1 MWCLAEGEAVMSDSS
16 WDGSLATGDP
26 VVDEQH
32 REIHRILEYAET
44 ADDRPEERMAVLER
58 LMDHVY
64 THFATEEDL
73 MEATS
78 YTGPAADDHKADHH
92 RLTDEARGA
101 VLGLRSGEITS
112 MRPLVA
118 MLQDWLVSHVQ
129 DHDRVF
135 IEHVRAVR
143 AGGE

>member
-1 MWCLAEGEAVMSDSS
+1 MEDSD
-16 WDGSLATGDP
+16 WDGSLATGHP

-32 REIHRILEYAET
+32 REIHRVLRYAET
-44 ADDRPEERMAVLER
+44 ADDRPEERRAVLER

-64 THFATEEDL
+64 THFATEEEL

-92 RLTDEARGA
+92 RLTEEAREA
-101 VLGLRSGEITS
+101 VLGLRSGTITS
-112 MRPLVA
+112 MRPLVT

-129 DHDRVF
+129 RHDRVF
-135 IEHVRAVR
+135 VEHVKASGVGRSDAE
-143 AGGE
+143 GGGR

>member
-1 MWCLAEGEAVMSDSS
+1 MDDTS
-16 WDGSLATGDP
+16 WDESLATGDP

-32 REIHRILEYAET
+32 REIYRILLYAEA
-44 ADDRPEERMAVLER
+44 ADDRLEEMMAVVDR

-78 YTGPAADDHKADHH
+78 YTGPAADEHKADHH
-92 RLTDEARGA
+92 RLTGEAREA

-112 MRPLVA
+112 MHPLVV
-118 MLQDWLVSHVQ
+118 MLQGWLISHVQ

-135 IEHVRAVR
+135 IEHVRASR
-143 AGGE
+143 AGHSGLAGRRR